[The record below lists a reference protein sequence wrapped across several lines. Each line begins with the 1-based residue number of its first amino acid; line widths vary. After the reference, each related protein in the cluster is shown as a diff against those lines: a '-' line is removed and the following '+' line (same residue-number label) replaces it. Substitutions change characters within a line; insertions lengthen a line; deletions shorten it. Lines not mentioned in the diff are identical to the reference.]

1 MLTTQ
6 ADSAHYRIDPT
17 RTDLAL
23 EFRRTPR
30 GQYSLELQRVLYR
43 MRWSG
48 AGDRHVLLTLE
59 PGKRWMLAQLPGRRG
74 VPIRRFP
81 DQVFTSIADAEW
93 AVFCLRWETLTGQS
107 LANLNLDE

>member
-1 MLTTQ
+1 MLTTE
-6 ADSAHYRIDPT
+6 ASSAHYQIDPT

-23 EFRRTPR
+23 EFRHTPR

-48 AGDRHVLLTLE
+48 AGARHVLLVLE

-74 VPIRRFP
+74 APLHTFP
-81 DQVFTSIADAEW
+81 EQVFSSIADAEW
-93 AVFCLRWETLTGQS
+93 AVFCLRWEALTGHS
-107 LANLNLDE
+107 LATLKLD